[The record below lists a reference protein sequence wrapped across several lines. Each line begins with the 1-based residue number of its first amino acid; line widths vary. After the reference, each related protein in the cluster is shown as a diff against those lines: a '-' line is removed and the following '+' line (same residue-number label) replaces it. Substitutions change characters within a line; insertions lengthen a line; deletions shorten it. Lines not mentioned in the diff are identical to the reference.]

1 MWPWRRQRQSLDAAA
16 DDLSHNIIENAG
28 SHLNQVKESRAWSS
42 SGEYEED
49 MVLLEV
55 LAFEYFLTAY
65 AAFTTQLER
74 QDELIS
80 KIAAKLWTHV
90 STRQSR
96 LGKRLTFQEF
106 LDHRLISYMARMKE
120 QDPLVRMA
128 DTLVE
133 NIFPQRPQAADLLAY
148 FAMTA
153 GSTLIAN
160 KRFFDRV
167 AEKTKLV

>member
-16 DDLSHNIIENAG
+16 DDLSQNMIENAG
-28 SHLNQVKESRAWSS
+28 SHLNQVKESPTRFSL
-42 SGEYEED
+42 GEYKED
-49 MVLLEV
+49 IVLLEV

-65 AAFTTQLER
+65 AAFTTQLEK

-80 KIAAKLWTHV
+80 KIAAKLWTYV

-96 LGKRLTFQEF
+96 LGKTLAFQEF
-106 LDHRLISYMARMKE
+106 LDHRLISYKARMKE
-120 QDPLVRMA
+120 QDPLVRVA

-133 NIFPQRPQAADLLAY
+133 NIFPDRPQAADLLAY

-160 KRFFDRV
+160 KRFFDRI
-167 AEKTKLV
+167 AERTKLV